1 MLNLPFLFSIYNW
14 LFFIY
19 TQLFS
24 ISYTRNKIVDFYL
37 FKNGVVAA
45 TGLDKDAL
53 HMYVGIGVYL
63 LSLILL
69 RPIFKK
75 YSVRAFIALI
85 MVTAIALLGEY
96 LDNRQTITEL
106 GLAGLQAA
114 EIKASIHDIVNTC
127 LLSYIIYGFTV
138 WTKTFQ
144 SINTVKPMIKR
155 QKKTDYS

>member
-1 MLNLPFLFSIYNW
+1 M
-14 LFFIY
+14 
-19 TQLFS
+19 
-24 ISYTRNKIVDFYL
+24 DFYI
-37 FKNGVVAA
+37 FKNSVVNA
-45 TGLDKDAL
+45 TGLDKVAL
-53 HMYVGIGVYL
+53 HIYVGISVFL

-75 YSVRAFIALI
+75 YSARAFIALI
-85 MVTAIALLGEY
+85 MVTAIAVLGEY

-127 LLSYIIYGFTV
+127 LLSYIFYGLTV

-144 SINTVKPMIKR
+144 SITRVTPMIKR
-155 QKKTDYS
+155 QKKTDYR

>member
-1 MLNLPFLFSIYNW
+1 MLNLPFLFSIYNY
-14 LFFIY
+14 LFLNY

-24 ISYTRNKIVDFYL
+24 ISYTRNKIVDFYI
-37 FKNGVVAA
+37 FKNGVVDA

-53 HMYVGIGVYL
+53 HMYVGISVYL
-63 LSLILL
+63 LSLIMM

-85 MVTAIALLGEY
+85 LVTCIALLGEY

-106 GLAGLQAA
+106 GMSGIGSA
-114 EIKASIHDIVNTC
+114 ELKASIHDLINTC
-127 LLSYIIYGFTV
+127 LLSYVLYGLTV

>member
-1 MLNLPFLFSIYNW
+1 M
-14 LFFIY
+14 
-19 TQLFS
+19 
-24 ISYTRNKIVDFYL
+24 DFYL
-37 FKNGVVAA
+37 FKNGVVDA

-85 MVTAIALLGEY
+85 MVTDIALLGEY
-96 LDNRQTITEL
+96 LDNRQTITEF

-127 LLSYIIYGFTV
+127 MLSYIIYGFTV

>member
-1 MLNLPFLFSIYNW
+1 M
-14 LFFIY
+14 
-19 TQLFS
+19 
-24 ISYTRNKIVDFYL
+24 DFYI
-37 FKNGVVAA
+37 FKNGVVDA

-53 HMYVGIGVYL
+53 HMYVGISVYL
-63 LSLILL
+63 LSLIMM

-85 MVTAIALLGEY
+85 LVTCIALLGEY

-106 GLAGLQAA
+106 GMSGIGSA
-114 EIKASIHDIVNTC
+114 ELKASIHDLINTC
-127 LLSYIIYGFTV
+127 LLSYVLYGLTV

>member
-1 MLNLPFLFSIYNW
+1 MFNLPFLFS
-14 LFFIY
+14 IY

-24 ISYTRNKIVDFYL
+24 ISYTRNKIVDFYI
-37 FKNGVVAA
+37 FKNGVVSA

-53 HMYVGIGVYL
+53 HMYVGISVYL
-63 LSLILL
+63 LSLILM

-85 MVTAIALLGEY
+85 MVTCIALLGEY

-106 GLAGLQAA
+106 GMSGIGGA
-114 EIKASIHDIVNTC
+114 ELKASIHDLINTC
-127 LLSYIIYGFTV
+127 LLSYVLYGLTM
-138 WTKTFQ
+138 WTKIFQ
-144 SINTVKPMIKR
+144 SITTVKPMIKR

>member
-37 FKNGVVAA
+37 FKNGVVDA

-75 YSVRAFIALI
+75 YSIRAFIALI

-127 LLSYIIYGFTV
+127 MLSYIIYGFTV

>member
-1 MLNLPFLFSIYNW
+1 M
-14 LFFIY
+14 
-19 TQLFS
+19 
-24 ISYTRNKIVDFYL
+24 DFYI
-37 FKNGVVAA
+37 FKNGVVSA

-53 HMYVGIGVYL
+53 HIYVGISVYL
-63 LSLILL
+63 LSLILM

-85 MVTAIALLGEY
+85 LVTCIALLGEY

-106 GLAGLQAA
+106 GMSGIGGA
-114 EIKASIHDIVNTC
+114 ELKASIHDLINTC
-127 LLSYIIYGFTV
+127 LLSYVLYGLTM

>member
-1 MLNLPFLFSIYNW
+1 M
-14 LFFIY
+14 
-19 TQLFS
+19 
-24 ISYTRNKIVDFYL
+24 DFYL
-37 FKNGVVAA
+37 FKNGVVSA

-53 HMYVGIGVYL
+53 HIYVGISVFL
-63 LSLILL
+63 LSLMLL

-85 MVTAIALLGEY
+85 MVTAVAVLGEY
-96 LDNRQTITEL
+96 LDNRHTITEL

-114 EIKASIHDIVNTC
+114 EIKASIHDIFNTC

-144 SINTVKPMIKR
+144 SINKATPMIKR
-155 QKKTDYS
+155 QKKTDYR

>member
-1 MLNLPFLFSIYNW
+1 MYNLPFLFSIY
-14 LFFIY
+14 
-19 TQLFS
+19 TQLFT

-37 FKNGVVAA
+37 FKNGVVDA

-63 LSLILL
+63 LSLILM

-75 YSVRAFIALI
+75 YSIRAFIALI
-85 MVTAIALLGEY
+85 LVTCIALLGEY

-106 GLAGLQAA
+106 GLSGMGSA
-114 EIKASIHDIVNTC
+114 ELMASIHDIVNTC
-127 LLSYIIYGFTV
+127 LLSYVLYGLTM

-144 SINTVKPMIKR
+144 SVVNKPTRLLKQR
-155 QKKTDYS
+155 

>member
-1 MLNLPFLFSIYNW
+1 M
-14 LFFIY
+14 
-19 TQLFS
+19 
-24 ISYTRNKIVDFYL
+24 DFYL

-53 HMYVGIGVYL
+53 HMYVGISVYL
-63 LSLILL
+63 LSLLLL

-85 MVTAIALLGEY
+85 LVTCIALLGEY

-106 GLAGLQAA
+106 GIAGIGSA
-114 EIKASIHDIVNTC
+114 ELMASIHDIINTC
-127 LLSYIIYGFTV
+127 LLSYVLYGLTM

-144 SINTVKPMIKR
+144 SVTKPTRLLKQR
-155 QKKTDYS
+155 

>member
-1 MLNLPFLFSIYNW
+1 M
-14 LFFIY
+14 
-19 TQLFS
+19 
-24 ISYTRNKIVDFYL
+24 DFYL
-37 FKNGVVAA
+37 FKNGVVDA

-53 HMYVGIGVYL
+53 HMYVGISVYL
-63 LSLILL
+63 LGLILM

-106 GLAGLQAA
+106 GLAGLQAT
-114 EIKASIHDIVNTC
+114 EIKASIHDIINTC
-127 LLSYIIYGFTV
+127 LLSYMLYGLTM

-155 QKKTDYS
+155 QKKTDYR

>member
-1 MLNLPFLFSIYNW
+1 M
-14 LFFIY
+14 
-19 TQLFS
+19 
-24 ISYTRNKIVDFYL
+24 DFYL
-37 FKNGVVAA
+37 FKNGVVDA

-53 HMYVGIGVYL
+53 HIYVGISVYL

-75 YSVRAFIALI
+75 YSIRAFIALM
-85 MVTAIALLGEY
+85 MVTAIAVLGEY
-96 LDNRQTITEL
+96 LDNRHTITEL
-106 GLAGLQAA
+106 GIAGIGSA
-114 EIKASIHDIVNTC
+114 ELMASIHDIINTC
-127 LLSYIIYGFTV
+127 LLSYVLYALNK

>member
-1 MLNLPFLFSIYNW
+1 M
-14 LFFIY
+14 
-19 TQLFS
+19 
-24 ISYTRNKIVDFYL
+24 DFYL
-37 FKNGVVAA
+37 FKNGVVNA

-63 LSLILL
+63 LSLILM

-106 GLAGLQAA
+106 GVAGMRGSEL
-114 EIKASIHDIVNTC
+114 KASIHDLINTC
-127 LLSYIIYGFTV
+127 LLSYVLYGLTV

-144 SINTVKPMIKR
+144 SINKVTPMIKR
-155 QKKTDYS
+155 QKKTDY